1 MSGFRNRHDAP
12 RNQPYGSTQCG
23 PSQDGATQRGMT
35 KNSSYDYDASQH
47 TDDMN
52 PDREDH
58 RKKIMTND
66 TGDLHLQKP
75 YEWHYTS
82 TSGAKS
88 LRSIEDA
95 CKYVNAMG
103 NIWKVSH
110 LPKGG
115 AFLHA
120 LVDAIKRGEPE
131 YTAEHSVTN
140 EQGETAY
147 VMVVARATNFQ
158 QCEVFHSVQQLTKS
172 SIPGTTLGSAQVSQ
186 YQPLQWF
193 QRKAIETLRVHTNVI
208 QSFNMSTYH
217 EGPPQCQ
224 QTSSKKPICKNFSL
238 DIFILIELILCW
250 SIFISSSQLNID
262 EENYESMLR

>member
-1 MSGFRNRHDAP
+1 
-12 RNQPYGSTQCG
+12 
-23 PSQDGATQRGMT
+23 
-35 KNSSYDYDASQH
+35 
-47 TDDMN
+47 
-52 PDREDH
+52 
-58 RKKIMTND
+58 
-66 TGDLHLQKP
+66 
-75 YEWHYTS
+75 
-82 TSGAKS
+82 
-88 LRSIEDA
+88 
-95 CKYVNAMG
+95 
-103 NIWKVSH
+103 
-110 LPKGG
+110 
-115 AFLHA
+115 
-120 LVDAIKRGEPE
+120 
-131 YTAEHSVTN
+131 
-140 EQGETAY
+140 
-147 VMVVARATNFQ
+147 MVVARATNFQ

-208 QSFNMSTYH
+208 QSFNTSTYH